1 MLPVIQRERWDKKP
15 QKPAGRFHRTA
26 PVSTP
31 GHAPSSGVKGN
42 SYFIAG
48 SCLRSAIMV
57 ARLLRETHGLT
68 RRRDVT
74 VREGHLLNEILERKL
89 QEKSLLQRAQEAN
102 SHVPVP

>member
-1 MLPVIQRERWDKKP
+1 
-15 QKPAGRFHRTA
+15 
-26 PVSTP
+26 
-31 GHAPSSGVKGN
+31 
-42 SYFIAG
+42 
-48 SCLRSAIMV
+48 MV

-74 VREGHLLNEILERKL
+74 VRERHLLNEILERKL